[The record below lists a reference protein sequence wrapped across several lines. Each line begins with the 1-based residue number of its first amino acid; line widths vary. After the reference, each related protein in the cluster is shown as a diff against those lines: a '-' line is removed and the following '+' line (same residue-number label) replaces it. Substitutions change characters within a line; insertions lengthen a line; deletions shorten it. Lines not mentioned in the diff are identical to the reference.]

1 MKHCCSQFS
10 RLHPGQRGFT
20 LTEILIALA
29 IIGILASLGAPA
41 FNDLIKSQR
50 IKSMATDI
58 NASLAFARSEAVK
71 RNRNVTMT
79 PITTGAWEDG
89 WRIADPDNAG
99 NYLEVHDAF
108 KSLAATGPDSL
119 TYRSSGRIQGS
130 VAPAFDI
137 SATGTSAHRCVSV
150 DLSGRPYVKD
160 AAC

>member
-1 MKHCCSQFS
+1 MNT
-10 RLHPGQRGFT
+10 GQGGFT
-20 LTEILIALA
+20 LTEILIALV

-79 PITTGAWEDG
+79 PITTGAWQDG

-108 KSLAATGPDSL
+108 KGLTATGPDSL
-119 TYRSSGRIQGS
+119 AYRSSGRIQGN
-130 VAPAFDI
+130 VAPAFNI
-137 SATGTSAHRCVSV
+137 SATGTTASRCVTV

-160 AAC
+160 SAC